1 MVVLTRRNLVHITRE
16 PLQLSDVTV
25 QPVLFTLLFVYVFG
39 SGVPIHGGSYKD
51 FAIAG
56 LMLLNLTTS
65 AMGTAVGLI
74 SDLTTGA
81 IDRFRTLPMWR
92 SAVLVGRSVADLLSA
107 AICIGI
113 VALTGL
119 AIGWRPD
126 ASAASILAGFG
137 VALLFS
143 YALSW
148 ACACLGIVSKG
159 PESAQGIG
167 LIILFPLAIVSNA
180 MVPTSGMPGW
190 LQVIA
195 NWNPVSCRHRRGAA
209 PLRQSQTRRA
219 RCPPG
224 RCSTRSSRHCLVA
237 GDPRSSSPP
246 WPRTCSDER
255 RPADA
260 SRMTT
265 LRSNDGFAG
274 TCSNGRP
281 LNKAPSTRLSHDG
294 CSRSVSYNP

>member
-1 MVVLTRRNLVHITRE
+1 MTVTTALTAPRSRVPDRSWLSSKVHDVVVLTRRNLVHITRE
-16 PLQLSDVTV
+16 PLQLSDVTI
-25 QPVLFTLLFVYVFG
+25 QPVLFTLLFIFVFG
-39 SGVPIHGGSYKD
+39 SGVPIQGGSYKD

-65 AMGTAVGLI
+65 AMGTAVGLV

-107 AICIGI
+107 TLCISI

-159 PESAQGIG
+159 PESAQGMG

-190 LQVIA
+190 LQTIA
-195 NWNPVSCRHRRGAA
+195 NWNPVSAVTAAVRQLFGNPNPSSSLSVWPMQHPVLAAVTWSVVMLAVFA
-209 PLRQSQTRRA
+209 PLAAYLFRK
-219 RCPPG
+219 
-224 RCSTRSSRHCLVA
+224 
-237 GDPRSSSPP
+237 
-246 WPRTCSDER
+246 RT
-255 RPADA
+255 
-260 SRMTT
+260 T
-265 LRSNDGFAG
+265 G
-274 TCSNGRP
+274 
-281 LNKAPSTRLSHDG
+281 
-294 CSRSVSYNP
+294 

>member
-1 MVVLTRRNLVHITRE
+1 MTITTALPKAPPASTERSWLASRLNDVVVLTRRNLVHITRE

-107 AICIGI
+107 AICLGI

-119 AIGWRPD
+119 AIGWRP
-126 ASAASILAGFG
+126 SAGIMSVLAGFG

-180 MVPTSGMPGW
+180 MVPTAGMPGW
-190 LQVIA
+190 LQVVA
-195 NWNPVSCRHRRGAA
+195 NWNPVSAVTAAARHLFGNPNPSASLGAWPMQHPVVAALCWSGAMLMVFA
-209 PLRQSQTRRA
+209 PLAAHLFKKRVT
-219 RCPPG
+219 G
-224 RCSTRSSRHCLVA
+224 
-237 GDPRSSSPP
+237 
-246 WPRTCSDER
+246 
-255 RPADA
+255 
-260 SRMTT
+260 
-265 LRSNDGFAG
+265 
-274 TCSNGRP
+274 
-281 LNKAPSTRLSHDG
+281 
-294 CSRSVSYNP
+294 

>member
-1 MVVLTRRNLVHITRE
+1 LSVTATFSTARSHTTATAPAARSWLGSRVHDVVVLTRRNLLHILRE

-39 SGVPIHGGSYKD
+39 SGVPIHGGNYKN

-107 AICIGI
+107 AICLGI

-126 ASAASILAGFG
+126 ASAASIAAGFG
-137 VALLFS
+137 IALLFS
-143 YALSW
+143 YALAW

-195 NWNPVSCRHRRGAA
+195 NWNPVSSVTAAARHLFGNPNPSSSLQAWPMQHPVIAALAWSLAILIIFA
-209 PLRQSQTRRA
+209 PLAAHLFRRK
-219 RCPPG
+219 
-224 RCSTRSSRHCLVA
+224 
-237 GDPRSSSPP
+237 
-246 WPRTCSDER
+246 
-255 RPADA
+255 
-260 SRMTT
+260 TT
-265 LRSNDGFAG
+265 G
-274 TCSNGRP
+274 
-281 LNKAPSTRLSHDG
+281 
-294 CSRSVSYNP
+294 

>member
-1 MVVLTRRNLVHITRE
+1 LTITASLIPTGATPAPRSWLAARVHDVVVLTRRNLLHILRE

-92 SAVLVGRSVADLLSA
+92 SAVLVGRSIADLLSA
-107 AICIGI
+107 AICLSI
-113 VALTGL
+113 VAVTGV
-119 AIGWRPD
+119 AIGWRPS
-126 ASAASILAGFG
+126 ASPASVIAGFG

-180 MVPTSGMPGW
+180 MVPTAGMPGW

-195 NWNPVSCRHRRGAA
+195 NWNPVSAVTAAARHLFGNPNPSSSIAAWPMQHPVVAALAWSLAILLVFA
-209 PLRQSQTRRA
+209 PLAARLFRQK
-219 RCPPG
+219 
-224 RCSTRSSRHCLVA
+224 
-237 GDPRSSSPP
+237 
-246 WPRTCSDER
+246 
-255 RPADA
+255 
-260 SRMTT
+260 TT
-265 LRSNDGFAG
+265 G
-274 TCSNGRP
+274 
-281 LNKAPSTRLSHDG
+281 
-294 CSRSVSYNP
+294 

>member
-1 MVVLTRRNLVHITRE
+1 MTIFATAPAASSLVTTERSWVGGRVHNVVVLVRRNLVHIGRQ

-25 QPVLFTLLFVYVFG
+25 QPVLFTLLFIYVFG
-39 SGVPIHGGSYKD
+39 SGVPITGGNYRN
-51 FAIAG
+51 FAVAG

-74 SDLTTGA
+74 SDITTGA
-81 IDRFRTLPMWR
+81 IDRFCTLPMWR

-107 AICIGI
+107 SLCIGI
-113 VALTGL
+113 VALTGF

-126 ASAASILAGFG
+126 ASGLSVLAGFG

-148 ACACLGIVSKG
+148 ACACLGIVSKD
-159 PESAQGIG
+159 PESAQGVG

-195 NWNPVSCRHRRGAA
+195 NWNPVSAVTAAARHLFGNPNPSASLSAWPMQHPVVAAVLWSLAILAVFA
-209 PLRQSQTRRA
+209 PLAA
-219 RCPPG
+219 RLF
-224 RCSTRSSRHCLVA
+224 RK
-237 GDPRSSSPP
+237 
-246 WPRTCSDER
+246 
-255 RPADA
+255 
-260 SRMTT
+260 TT
-265 LRSNDGFAG
+265 TG
-274 TCSNGRP
+274 
-281 LNKAPSTRLSHDG
+281 
-294 CSRSVSYNP
+294 